1 MNGDGKEDKR
11 TLCPKPDGSPTPGSG
26 QFTGQCQRQRSG
38 PRKGALNAYPAVSKR
53 TARGPLAPAVQA
65 PGMALESDPSG
76 ALSSTQAAEK
86 VS

>member
-1 MNGDGKEDKR
+1 VPGLKIF
-11 TLCPKPDGSPTPGSG
+11 LVFGS
-26 QFTGQCQRQRSG
+26 RSD
-38 PRKGALNAYPAVSKR
+38 PRDLPPWGLPAVSKR